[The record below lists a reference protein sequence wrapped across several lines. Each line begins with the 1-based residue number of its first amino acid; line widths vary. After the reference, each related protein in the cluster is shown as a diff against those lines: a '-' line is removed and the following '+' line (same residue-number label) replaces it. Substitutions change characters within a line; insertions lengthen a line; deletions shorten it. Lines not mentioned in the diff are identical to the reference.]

1 MIFKKRIYILF
12 AACLLL
18 STPAVAE
25 LDCGSFPREW
35 TTCLLDE
42 DCMTG
47 TDYCR
52 NPLPHARK
60 AATAIGIYNS
70 CMQRD
75 HVCTVTDQP
84 LPKELPICAAS
95 QCVAAKPI
103 VPIPGK
109 SYTPPVQK

>member
-1 MIFKKRIYILF
+1 MIFKKTIYIL
-12 AACLLL
+12 AVACLFL
-18 STPAVAE
+18 SASAPAE
-25 LDCGSFPREW
+25 LDCGSFQREW
-35 TTCLLDE
+35 TTCQLDE

-75 HVCTVTDQP
+75 HVCTVTDQAM
-84 LPKELPICAAS
+84 PKELPICAAG
-95 QCVAAKPI
+95 QCV
-103 VPIPGK
+103 PGK
-109 SYTPPVQK
+109 PSQKVPGQK